1 MYMSLE
7 QILRMVANDKEL
19 KNPKK
24 WIEDR
29 LNHCEVHS
37 DYKTFI
43 HLKSHNRMWFGIRDT
58 KFECQPFIMYR
69 EMINNEEVKEIHEFE
84 IYTFQ
89 HLQDPLFNDLVKE
102 SFKYYY
108 DTIKDIR
115 LFHNGTPVFLRV
127 KNDNGVVSLGEYN
140 DFDEVFEIETS
151 LYSLKIKDSN
161 IFVYSAYKENLEL
174 DIFKLRA
181 FFKEVEEGVWTSDI
195 VLITKL
201 GEPIKF
207 DLLWNGQ
214 EWSVRWYDED

>member
-102 SFKYYY
+102 SFKYFY

-115 LFHNGTPVFLRV
+115 LFHHGPPVFLRV

-151 LYSLKIKDSN
+151 LYSLNIKDSN
-161 IFVYSAYKENLEL
+161 IFVYSVYKENLEL

-181 FFKEVEEGVWTSDI
+181 FFKEVEEGIWTSDV

-214 EWSVRWYDED
+214 DWSVRWYDED